1 MSMTLAPQV
10 LMEIVTLDLLMMV
23 EVDADEMVK
32 EDVVDAVDEAMNA
45 T

>member
-1 MSMTLAPQV
+1 
-10 LMEIVTLDLLMMV
+10 MEIVTLDLLMMV